1 MYFSPLYGQI
11 YYNGYGWNFYY
22 QRGDYYADT
31 ANAPIPER
39 PFNWGAV
46 IGVCLC
52 ITCICVFA
60 AYQKKQAEEEHSEHE
75 EEIIEERTVVETTSV
90 EGGPQRAYAM
100 GS

>member
-1 MYFSPLYGQI
+1 MLYVYYLPVGVYLMYFSPLYGQI

-31 ANAPIPER
+31 ANALIPER

-60 AYQKKQAEEEHSEHE
+60 AY
-75 EEIIEERTVVETTSV
+75 
-90 EGGPQRAYAM
+90 
-100 GS
+100 